1 MAMALP
7 EIMQD
12 VEVTVYDFNSGAQVG
27 VGKSDVSFV
36 KETDH
41 RGGLRNRFRGEFRP
55 ATKENADGLRAAL
68 IRAFSSGGASHTMLF
83 DHEGHTY
90 SLTVKFELG
99 DETFP
104 FTGRAEPK
112 IV

>member
-1 MAMALP
+1 MALP
-7 EIMQD
+7 EIIQD
-12 VEVTVYDFNSGAQVG
+12 IQVTVYDFNTGAQVG

-36 KETDH
+36 AETDH
-41 RGGLRNRFRGEFRP
+41 RKGLRSLFRGEFRP

-68 IRAFSSGGASHTMLF
+68 IRAFSSGVVSHTMLL
-83 DHEGHTY
+83 DHEGRTY

-99 DETFP
+99 EESFP
-104 FTGRAEPK
+104 FTGRSEPS